1 MNRRVL
7 GVLLPLTFQFLFA
20 GAIILATQG
29 TGSFVGLGA
38 MLLGLVALPVTAVL
52 NWAQVSSNPDRPVLQ
67 LAARVFLI
75 TAVFPALRVILYALA
90 S

>member
-7 GVLLPLTFQFLFA
+7 GILLPMIFQFLFA

-38 MLLGLVALPVTAVL
+38 MLLGLVALPVTALL
-52 NWAQVSSNPDRPVLQ
+52 NWTQIRSHPELPAPQ
-67 LAARVFLI
+67 LAARIFLI
-75 TAVFPALRVILYALA
+75 TAIFPAFLAFLYAVA